1 MIIYFINSQ
10 KKYHGVLA
18 VTDLIYESWTI
29 LAIDRPVEHERIC
42 RCVNRIE
49 FNSRKHKSQ
58 GNDFN
63 KHEFSHE
70 LQRWTAVTPINY
82 KWCVKG
88 QYFWIRPVLSFVF
101 TWCQKKKKEVY
112 FAVSHFDSLHKHAKA
127 ATLWYRCKCS
137 NPPGGQNKWRFFK
150 SCESYDSRDTHCLKK
165 GAGYQWPL
173 LIVRISTRLKL
184 RVYTVHC
191 HLRWRSCIEDIF
203 NGAFNIVFLTNLQ
216 KKLNKIF
223 NFRK

>member
-101 TWCQKKKKEVY
+101 TWCHKKKKCTLLSAILIPYTNMRRLLHCGIDVNVPIHQVDKTSEG
-112 FAVSHFDSLHKHAKA
+112 SLKVVKVM
-127 ATLWYRCKCS
+127 
-137 NPPGGQNKWRFFK
+137 
-150 SCESYDSRDTHCLKK
+150 THEI
-165 GAGYQWPL
+165 
-173 LIVRISTRLKL
+173 LIV
-184 RVYTVHC
+184 
-191 HLRWRSCIEDIF
+191 WRKAQVI
-203 NGAFNIVFLTNLQ
+203 NGCC
-216 KKLNKIF
+216 
-223 NFRK
+223 